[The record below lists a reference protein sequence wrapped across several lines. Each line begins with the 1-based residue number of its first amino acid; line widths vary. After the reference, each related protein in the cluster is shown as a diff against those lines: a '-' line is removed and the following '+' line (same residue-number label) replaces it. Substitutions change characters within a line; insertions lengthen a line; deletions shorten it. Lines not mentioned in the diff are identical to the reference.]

1 MRLNE
6 EVNPGNQWAPNKNG
20 GKPGRSVRLTEVIKQ
35 MCLTTSRYGIVWA
48 QIKWGSA
55 LLSYKQ
61 WSLWAVLAP
70 PIVQTYPLSVFQRLL
85 HPHKNDGMQSRSV
98 FNSYYQTVIH
108 MQVHS
113 NRLHNSDARSG
124 QGLDSRV
131 LLWTPPPCTP
141 LFQNSGKNT
150 PYICTWCG
158 AGGGGG
164 DGTASGIRIA
174 CSVISLSLRYT
185 WVYIQFT
192 EQ

>member
-1 MRLNE
+1 MVSIMLHVSAINWYNIICSVLSRL
-6 EVNPGNQWAPNKNG
+6 
-20 GKPGRSVRLTEVIKQ
+20 
-35 MCLTTSRYGIVWA
+35 
-48 QIKWGSA
+48 
-55 LLSYKQ
+55 
-61 WSLWAVLAP
+61 VLGVLHP
-70 PIVQTYPLSVFQRLL
+70 VVSKYTPLSVFQRLL

-150 PYICTWCG
+150 PYICT
-158 AGGGGG
+158 
-164 DGTASGIRIA
+164 
-174 CSVISLSLRYT
+174 
-185 WVYIQFT
+185 
-192 EQ
+192 